1 MYVHQTASNMWALS
15 QLRTC
20 RPIPLSFDPIFM
32 KDAQCAESNKKSIFR
47 FLFFELSLIV
57 FTIYG

>member
-47 FLFFELSLIV
+47 FLFFELS
-57 FTIYG
+57 